1 MTKKHFIAIAHT
13 IRVQLELCESTTDEA
28 AIERTARALC
38 DDFKA
43 ANPTFQRSRFLAACG
58 VDDMQAGQTISTAGG
73 LRRAAA
79 QMGHAAPTFAAAK
92 AGYAK

>member
-13 IRVQLELCESTTDEA
+13 IRVQLELSETTADEA

-43 ANPTFQRSRFLAACG
+43 ANSAFQRGRFLAACG
-58 VDDMQAGQTISTAGG
+58 VDDVQAGKVTGTAGG
-73 LRRAAA
+73 LRKTAV
-79 QMGHAAPTFAAAK
+79 QMGHPVPTLAATK
-92 AGYAK
+92 AGYKS